1 MESDKSVKLSSG
13 RHATYQRLEAAPEG
27 VTWVLWAP
35 TSIPRM
41 RCYYAYAPGEH
52 PFGTPGPGARYQK
65 VEIPGRPNETS
76 YWERV

>member
-1 MESDKSVKLSSG
+1 MESVKTVRASSG
-13 RHATYQRLEAAPEG
+13 RHATYQRRETEPEG

-35 TSIPRM
+35 TSLARM
-41 RCYYAYAPGEH
+41 RSYYAYAPGEH